1 MKQCAAV
8 TGNVYIWNRENFL
21 SYMSALRYWFAF
33 NVERAADSYF
43 GVVSCISGPVGL
55 YRKSILDDI
64 KEPWINQHFLG
75 IKCSFGD
82 DRHLTNL
89 ILGKGYSTYYTPN
102 STCKTD
108 TPAEL
113 LRWIAQ
119 QTRWSKSFYREFFIN
134 IKAFH
139 KQPFWL
145 ACQLVFQTIFPFFII
160 ATLVWFVAASFGNY
174 CIIFIM
180 VVIMGVFR
188 AILGCLRTRDPIYLY
203 YSFYIV
209 LYVLFLIPCKIFGLF
224 TLWNNEWGTSER
236 LGRAAPVVKAIHAL
250 IWAVLFTAYYI
261 AMGIKHLV
269 SD

>member
-1 MKQCAAV
+1 
-8 TGNVYIWNRENFL
+8 
-21 SYMSALRYWFAF
+21 
-33 NVERAADSYF
+33 
-43 GVVSCISGPVGL
+43 
-55 YRKSILDDI
+55 
-64 KEPWINQHFLG
+64 
-75 IKCSFGD
+75 
-82 DRHLTNL
+82 
-89 ILGKGYSTYYTPN
+89 
-102 STCKTD
+102 
-108 TPAEL
+108 
-113 LRWIAQ
+113 
-119 QTRWSKSFYREFFIN
+119 
-134 IKAFH
+134 
-139 KQPFWL
+139 
-145 ACQLVFQTIFPFFII
+145 
-160 ATLVWFVAASFGNY
+160 
-174 CIIFIM
+174 M